1 MTSSSI
7 IATSPMFNDEQRDE
21 RAPLRT
27 VLSII
32 TAGNRTI
39 SGAGE
44 GQGDEIDTRALA
56 DITGMVEW
64 HVTTLLAQ
72 YVTEMKRATRS
83 MKLEQFRRFMRKHNF
98 SDSMIINRLFEV
110 FDVCKAG
117 VITFAE
123 LLVGLCFFIPHKKWE
138 KCREDPLFL
147 DYSTRFFDID
157 GQEKLSKFKLYTVIN
172 ATFGKKGK
180 GANTTKEAASEAAF
194 EAKRIAQELSD
205 AIWEVVSGAGASVSF
220 GDFQRILSE
229 MAVMRDIIHQIM
241 ALQSVE
247 ASSSEWITIEEEIM
261 EATREWREWKASG
274 RLFSLDRLTEEFS
287 MTKDKQE
294 QEAIAMQADEI
305 AGTRK
310 GQDGLAAS
318 FYVKTL
324 RHIMN
329 ERDAVKYIRDECK
342 SVQDALAKS
351 ANAENEE
358 DRQQF
363 EEDTKLR
370 LEMNGAILE
379 AFKEAYN
386 IY

>member
-1 MTSSSI
+1 M
-7 IATSPMFNDEQRDE
+7 
-21 RAPLRT
+21 
-27 VLSII
+27 
-32 TAGNRTI
+32 
-39 SGAGE
+39 
-44 GQGDEIDTRALA
+44 
-56 DITGMVEW
+56 
-64 HVTTLLAQ
+64 
-72 YVTEMKRATRS
+72 
-83 MKLEQFRRFMRKHNF
+83 
-98 SDSMIINRLFEV
+98 
-110 FDVCKAG
+110 
-117 VITFAE
+117 
-123 LLVGLCFFIPHKKWE
+123 
-138 KCREDPLFL
+138 
-147 DYSTRFFDID
+147 
-157 GQEKLSKFKLYTVIN
+157 
-172 ATFGKKGK
+172 
-180 GANTTKEAASEAAF
+180 
-194 EAKRIAQELSD
+194 
-205 AIWEVVSGAGASVSF
+205 VSGAGASVSF